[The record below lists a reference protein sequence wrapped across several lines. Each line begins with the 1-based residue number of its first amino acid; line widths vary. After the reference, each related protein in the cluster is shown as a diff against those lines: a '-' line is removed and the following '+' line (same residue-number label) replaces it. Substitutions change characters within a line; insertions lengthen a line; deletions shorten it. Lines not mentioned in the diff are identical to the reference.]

1 MKHIPKFV
9 IFSVFLMLVGCSKTN
24 EPPKET
30 KIFEAPIVVTPKEIP
45 TISEDDAQLIK
56 HYGTCGSILQA
67 RIKLFNLN
75 GVKELSSS
83 HAHQAT
89 IYIILAAQ
97 IIEKYPESLHESG
110 FKIANQFL
118 VENIIDKPVNGKK
131 TNEWKK
137 QNGDCFLEEVSR
149 DKIEEIMNVGKE
161 RYDRIYKKNLSL

>member
-1 MKHIPKFV
+1 MKH
-9 IFSVFLMLVGCSKTN
+9 FSKAVFFTFFLMLVGCGKTN

-30 KIFEAPIVVTPKEIP
+30 KIVEAPIVVTPKEIP
-45 TISEDDAQLIK
+45 TISEDDAKLIK

-67 RIKLFNLN
+67 TIQLINQN
-75 GVKELSSS
+75 GVKELLSS

-89 IYIILAAQ
+89 IYMILAAQ

-118 VENIIDKPVNGKK
+118 VENIIDKSFNGKK

-149 DKIEEIMNVGKE
+149 DKIEEIMNSGKE